1 MKKAGLLILIL
12 LTAYIGGIYGDPAL
26 MALAVAELLLAVV
39 MWLLAGYMAG
49 RLELQIPAARILAVR
64 GQTFQCRV
72 TVKSR
77 GILPVSRFVV
87 RIGSR
92 YEGGGRREDKKVY
105 GGAMPGE
112 SRLWVEERAD
122 HCGIR
127 TFQAEEI
134 RVYDYLA
141 LFSRK
146 RKLGQAWEA
155 LILPPDMELRVR
167 LEEAGAGRGGEMS
180 RQSRASGSA
189 YDEIRRI
196 REYRPGDLQ
205 RHIHWNQTARS
216 GQLWVKEYE
225 EEQRRRA
232 VLCLDVT
239 GRAEDGF
246 CLLLSALLRGLLRVC
261 SGVSVFW
268 YDEGE
273 AGGKGRC
280 VRWEMTD
287 ESGRPAL
294 FEKLYRTR
302 WPEESRR
309 GTRIEQVAGSVREAG
324 AVSSAEDI
332 LTLDSNLALSR
343 GRRLV
348 RRFSSERLEEELAKM
363 TVTL

>member
-92 YEGGGRREDKKVY
+92 YEGGGRREGKKVY

-146 RKLGQAWEA
+146 RKLGQAWGA
-155 LILPPDMELRVR
+155 LILPPDME
-167 LEEAGAGRGGEMS
+167 
-180 RQSRASGSA
+180 
-189 YDEIRRI
+189 
-196 REYRPGDLQ
+196 
-205 RHIHWNQTARS
+205 
-216 GQLWVKEYE
+216 
-225 EEQRRRA
+225 
-232 VLCLDVT
+232 
-239 GRAEDGF
+239 
-246 CLLLSALLRGLLRVC
+246 LRGLLRVC

-273 AGGKGRC
+273 VGGKGRC

-324 AVSSAEDI
+324 AVSSVEDI

-343 GRRLV
+343 GRRH
-348 RRFSSERLEEELAKM
+348 
-363 TVTL
+363 

>member
-12 LTAYIGGIYGDPAL
+12 LTAYIGGIYEDPAL

-146 RKLGQAWEA
+146 RKLGQEWEA
-155 LILPPDMELRVR
+155 LILPPDME
-167 LEEAGAGRGGEMS
+167 
-180 RQSRASGSA
+180 
-189 YDEIRRI
+189 
-196 REYRPGDLQ
+196 
-205 RHIHWNQTARS
+205 
-216 GQLWVKEYE
+216 
-225 EEQRRRA
+225 
-232 VLCLDVT
+232 
-239 GRAEDGF
+239 
-246 CLLLSALLRGLLRVC
+246 LRGLLRVC

-273 AGGKGRC
+273 VGGKGRC

-309 GTRIEQVAGSVREAG
+309 GTRIEQAAGRAAFAAEG
-324 AVSSAEDI
+324 AAPEDRAFM
-332 LTLDSNLALSR
+332 LALFARAAEHVYSSLGR
-343 GRRLV
+343 GRRLLFKYV
-348 RRFSSERLEEELAKM
+348 KCWI
-363 TVTL
+363 

>member
-49 RLELQIPAARILAVR
+49 CLELQIPAARILAVR

-141 LFSRK
+141 LFPRK

-155 LILPPDMELRVR
+155 LILPPDMELR
-167 LEEAGAGRGGEMS
+167 
-180 RQSRASGSA
+180 
-189 YDEIRRI
+189 
-196 REYRPGDLQ
+196 
-205 RHIHWNQTARS
+205 
-216 GQLWVKEYE
+216 
-225 EEQRRRA
+225 
-232 VLCLDVT
+232 
-239 GRAEDGF
+239 
-246 CLLLSALLRGLLRVC
+246 GLLRVC

-273 AGGKGRC
+273 VGGKGRC

>member
-1 MKKAGLLILIL
+1 MKKAGLLILIF
-12 LTAYIGGIYGDPAL
+12 LTAYIGGIYEDPAL

-92 YEGGGRREDKKVY
+92 YEGDGRREDKKVY

-141 LFSRK
+141 PFSRK

-167 LEEAGAGRGGEMS
+167 LEEAGAGR
-180 RQSRASGSA
+180 
-189 YDEIRRI
+189 
-196 REYRPGDLQ
+196 
-205 RHIHWNQTARS
+205 
-216 GQLWVKEYE
+216 
-225 EEQRRRA
+225 
-232 VLCLDVT
+232 
-239 GRAEDGF
+239 
-246 CLLLSALLRGLLRVC
+246 
-261 SGVSVFW
+261 
-268 YDEGE
+268 
-273 AGGKGRC
+273 
-280 VRWEMTD
+280 
-287 ESGRPAL
+287 
-294 FEKLYRTR
+294 
-302 WPEESRR
+302 
-309 GTRIEQVAGSVREAG
+309 
-324 AVSSAEDI
+324 
-332 LTLDSNLALSR
+332 
-343 GRRLV
+343 
-348 RRFSSERLEEELAKM
+348 
-363 TVTL
+363 

>member
-12 LTAYIGGIYGDPAL
+12 LTAYIGGIYEDPAL

-134 RVYDYLA
+134 RV
-141 LFSRK
+141 
-146 RKLGQAWEA
+146 
-155 LILPPDMELRVR
+155 R

-246 CLLLSALLRGLLRVC
+246 CLLLSALLRVC

-273 AGGKGRC
+273 VGGKGRC

-348 RRFSSERLEEELAKM
+348 RRFSSERLEEEMAKM

>member
-12 LTAYIGGIYGDPAL
+12 LTAYIGGIYEDPAL
-26 MALAVAELLLAVV
+26 MALAELLLAVV

-155 LILPPDMELRVR
+155 LILPPDMELR
-167 LEEAGAGRGGEMS
+167 
-180 RQSRASGSA
+180 
-189 YDEIRRI
+189 
-196 REYRPGDLQ
+196 
-205 RHIHWNQTARS
+205 
-216 GQLWVKEYE
+216 
-225 EEQRRRA
+225 
-232 VLCLDVT
+232 
-239 GRAEDGF
+239 
-246 CLLLSALLRGLLRVC
+246 GLLRVC

-348 RRFSSERLEEELAKM
+348 YTAACFSCARQTASHAVHGRCMGGRAYCVCSCGFPPAGEKAVCWLCRHCSFWDPGRPCAGSIRHRTWRRPPR
-363 TVTL
+363 

>member
-12 LTAYIGGIYGDPAL
+12 LTAYIGGIYEDPAL

-64 GQTFQCRV
+64 GQTFQCWV

-77 GILPVSRFVV
+77 GILSVSRFVV

-134 RVYDYLA
+134 RV
-141 LFSRK
+141 
-146 RKLGQAWEA
+146 
-155 LILPPDMELRVR
+155 R

-189 YDEIRRI
+189 Y
-196 REYRPGDLQ
+196 
-205 RHIHWNQTARS
+205 
-216 GQLWVKEYE
+216 VKY
-225 EEQRRRA
+225 A
-232 VLCLDVT
+232 GYGNT
-239 GRAEDGF
+239 GPET
-246 CLLLSALLRGLLRVC
+246 CRGI
-261 SGVSVFW
+261 S
-268 YDEGE
+268 
-273 AGGKGRC
+273 
-280 VRWEMTD
+280 T
-287 ESGRPAL
+287 
-294 FEKLYRTR
+294 
-302 WPEESRR
+302 
-309 GTRIEQVAGSVREAG
+309 GTRRHAADSSGSKSTRRSRG
-324 AVSSAEDI
+324 GGLSSAW
-332 LTLDSNLALSR
+332 T
-343 GRRLV
+343 
-348 RRFSSERLEEELAKM
+348 
-363 TVTL
+363 

>member
-12 LTAYIGGIYGDPAL
+12 LTAYIGGIYEDPAL

-146 RKLGQAWEA
+146 RKLGQEWEA
-155 LILPPDMELRVR
+155 LILPPDME
-167 LEEAGAGRGGEMS
+167 
-180 RQSRASGSA
+180 
-189 YDEIRRI
+189 
-196 REYRPGDLQ
+196 
-205 RHIHWNQTARS
+205 
-216 GQLWVKEYE
+216 
-225 EEQRRRA
+225 
-232 VLCLDVT
+232 
-239 GRAEDGF
+239 
-246 CLLLSALLRGLLRVC
+246 LRGLLRVC

-273 AGGKGRC
+273 VGGKGRC

>member
-1 MKKAGLLILIL
+1 MKKAGLFILIL
-12 LTAYIGGIYGDPAL
+12 LTAYIGGIYEDPAL

-146 RKLGQAWEA
+146 RKLGQEWEA
-155 LILPPDMELRVR
+155 LILPPDME
-167 LEEAGAGRGGEMS
+167 
-180 RQSRASGSA
+180 
-189 YDEIRRI
+189 
-196 REYRPGDLQ
+196 
-205 RHIHWNQTARS
+205 
-216 GQLWVKEYE
+216 
-225 EEQRRRA
+225 
-232 VLCLDVT
+232 
-239 GRAEDGF
+239 
-246 CLLLSALLRGLLRVC
+246 LRGLLRVC

-348 RRFSSERLEEELAKM
+348 RRFSSERLEEEMAKM